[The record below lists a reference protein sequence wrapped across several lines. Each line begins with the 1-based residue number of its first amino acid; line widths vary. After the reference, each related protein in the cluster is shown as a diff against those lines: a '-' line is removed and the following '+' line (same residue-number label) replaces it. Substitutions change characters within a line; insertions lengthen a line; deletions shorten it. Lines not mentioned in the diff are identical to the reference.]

1 MTEETRQTD
10 DDLWDVA
17 DVARY
22 LKVSEATVRN
32 RIRDGEMPFRR
43 VGGLIRFV
51 PDEVRRWV
59 STQPAA

>member
-32 RIRDGEMPFRR
+32 LIRDGEMPFRR